1 MDESLVAQRPG
12 RAPPVEKEWEL
23 ESKDSRQDGGDEDE
37 GEDESSLEQQKRDVL
52 IQEELNW
59 LRKHN
64 PPEYVRR
71 MDEAAK
77 RAEFRQWFRVMDA
90 DGFVAV
96 RPVAHRGC
104 RTWAP
109 CGPPPATRVLQ
120 SDKLLRLGPG
130 RG

>member
-23 ESKDSRQDGGDEDE
+23 ESKDSRQGGGDEDE
-37 GEDESSLEQQKRDVL
+37 GADGSDLEQQKRDVL
-52 IQEELNW
+52 IQDELNW
-59 LRKHN
+59 LRNHN

-90 DGFVAV
+90 DGCVAG
-96 RPVAHRGC
+96 RPVA
-104 RTWAP
+104 AP
-109 CGPPPATRVLQ
+109 RSARLSPVRPPAR
-120 SDKLLRLGPG
+120 R
-130 RG
+130 